1 MAKIDTLTGLHRD
14 HHMRQKA
21 RGHDMVKKASRD
33 PERTRQKI
41 LDAAIVEFS
50 EKGLTG
56 ARIDGIARRA
66 GANYQALYY
75 HFGNKEMLY
84 AAALEAVITLRGRLS
99 RVPIPVAEI
108 GPIAALSQLIDY
120 LFDAF
125 GENIAYINLL
135 ADENMHQAR
144 HFDQMPATKQLLR
157 EVLETTDAI
166 LRLGKDQGVFRAEL
180 DPILAYMTIAGLIS
194 SYISNV
200 PINSKVFDR
209 QFSSPNEIALWR
221 AHLKTI
227 VISGFSKPKT
237 SIAE

>member
-1 MAKIDTLTGLHRD
+1 MPQISNPTGD
-14 HHMRQKA
+14 HHAKPKSP
-21 RGHDMVKKASRD
+21 HLDMVKKAGRD

-41 LDAAIVEFS
+41 LEAAIIEFS

-84 AAALEAVITLRGRLS
+84 AAALEAVITLGGRLS
-99 RVPIPVAEI
+99 RFPIPIQEI
-108 GPIAALSQLIDY
+108 GPIAALSQLIDH

-144 HFDQMPATKQLLR
+144 HFDQMPATKRLLR
-157 EVLETTDAI
+157 EVLDTTEVI
-166 LRLGKDQGVFRAEL
+166 LRLGKDQGVFRADL

-200 PINSKVFDR
+200 PMNSKVFGR
-209 QFSSPNEIALWR
+209 QFSSPDEIALWR

-227 VISGFSKPKT
+227 VISGFSRPEALIGT
-237 SIAE
+237 